1 MALKT
6 DPHVLWKDFFNRNN
20 KLEKKH
26 EHEGKLY
33 VQGIVDNF
41 KERFQDLVFNASELF
56 SPKYY
61 PIEENTH
68 FNMWE

>member
-1 MALKT
+1 
-6 DPHVLWKDFFNRNN
+6 
-20 KLEKKH
+20 
-26 EHEGKLY
+26 
-33 VQGIVDNF
+33 VQAIVDNF
-41 KERFQDLVFNASELF
+41 NEKFHDLVFNASELF